1 VIAGAV
7 QGRVCWF
14 PADAFFFAVNW
25 GLKFAKHKNQTRFYH
40 QKSSNIMGHRQKNI
54 SRLSKNI
61 TQGGLT
67 LCFAILHWPQWLS
80 GLHAGNRLLS
90 GVVLHEQLFVFL
102 RIQTRFAGRKQCSME
117 TTWTKIAKTHG
128 SFKYGYFWWIFFAKI
143 QHCQKVAYANY
154 VTFLGIRAGHHGFF
168 W

>member
-1 VIAGAV
+1 M
-7 QGRVCWF
+7 
-14 PADAFFFAVNW
+14 NW

-128 SFKYGYFWWIFFAKI
+128 SFKYGYFWWIFFCKDSTLPEGSVCKLRDFPW
-143 QHCQKVAYANY
+143 HPCRSPWVLL
-154 VTFLGIRAGHHGFF
+154 VTSLRMKLGMWGGP
-168 W
+168 